1 MYLNTLMEKKNIS
14 RAELS
19 RRSCV
24 PESTLR
30 DILNGKAR
38 LDHCEA
44 LTVSCIA
51 GVLGTTVEDL
61 LINYWDEPLDEEE
74 NMVWPE
80 RHDDSS
86 MLDFYMLVDSTMS
99 KLSACGDMRFVK
111 AICDDYWI
119 ERFYTAGFYRSAFF
133 LLGLVDHLCKKH
145 HKKLVSRFDAYR
157 VECLDSSVYSLRTL
171 EEGDCE
177 EEDDEA
183 QAYIET
189 FAVPEL
195 ARFNIFMTKEDITP
209 ET

>member
-1 MYLNTLMEKKNIS
+1 MQVFLYKLSCHTLRKEEPFN
-14 RAELS
+14 AELHHH
-19 RRSCV
+19 RSGPVFSV
-24 PESTLR
+24 PPSSVLG
-30 DILNGKAR
+30 ILPLHGR
-38 LDHCEA
+38 LG
-44 LTVSCIA
+44 LSCIA

-74 NMVWPE
+74 NVVWRE

-99 KLSACGDMRFVK
+99 KLSACGDMPFVK

-157 VECLDSSVYSLRTL
+157 
-171 EEGDCE
+171 
-177 EEDDEA
+177 
-183 QAYIET
+183 
-189 FAVPEL
+189 
-195 ARFNIFMTKEDITP
+195 
-209 ET
+209 

>member
-61 LINYWDEPLDEEE
+61 LINYWDEPLDEKE
-74 NMVWPE
+74 NVVWQE

-133 LLGLVDHLCKKH
+133 LLGLVDHLC
-145 HKKLVSRFDAYR
+145 
-157 VECLDSSVYSLRTL
+157 
-171 EEGDCE
+171 
-177 EEDDEA
+177 
-183 QAYIET
+183 
-189 FAVPEL
+189 
-195 ARFNIFMTKEDITP
+195 
-209 ET
+209 

>member
-86 MLDFYMLVDSTMS
+86 MLDFYMLVDSTMR

-133 LLGLVDHLCKKH
+133 LLGWWITCVKSTTRSWYPGLMLIGWNAWTAPFIPCVPWKKATAR
-145 HKKLVSRFDAYR
+145 KK
-157 VECLDSSVYSLRTL
+157 
-171 EEGDCE
+171 
-177 EEDDEA
+177 
-183 QAYIET
+183 
-189 FAVPEL
+189 
-195 ARFNIFMTKEDITP
+195 MTKRRHILKP
-209 ET
+209 SLFLSWPGSISL